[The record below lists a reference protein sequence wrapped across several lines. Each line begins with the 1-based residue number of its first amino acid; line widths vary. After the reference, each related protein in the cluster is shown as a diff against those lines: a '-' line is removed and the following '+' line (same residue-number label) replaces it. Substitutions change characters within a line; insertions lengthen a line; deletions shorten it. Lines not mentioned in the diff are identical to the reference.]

1 MLKRSILFLHRWLGF
16 ISGLVVFI
24 VSITGSIFCFQDEI
38 QDTIHSYRKVE
49 VQQQAY
55 LPPSAIKSIAL
66 KNYPKATANY
76 IYYYGKDRPAV
87 VIANLDKG
95 DLKYIYVNPYDG
107 KILHSESVQS
117 NFFVVVEYIHL
128 YLLMPPKIGAMVV
141 GISVLIF
148 LALMITGIILW
159 WPKRKSDRK
168 RSFTIKWNGRWR
180 RVNYDLH
187 NVLGFYATSIAVILA
202 ISGLSIV
209 FGWVTRGI
217 YNTAN
222 LGKPHPEEKVIPVSD
237 ATRILNKVANTTD
250 IAFREAQQRSPR
262 AQMFLIYDP
271 AGKKESVGVT
281 AYAQSLHFYKSDQ
294 YYFDHYSGKLL
305 RRLAHTQKS
314 NGMKMNDMNYDIHVG
329 QILGLPG
336 KIIAF
341 LASLICASLPVTG
354 FIVWLGKRNKPK
366 KNGRMKEIAHQKRMQ
381 GRQQIKVLGIL

>member
-1 MLKRSILFLHRWLGF
+1 VKGFKKTILFAHRWLGF

-24 VSITGSIFCFQDEI
+24 VSITGCIFCFQDEI
-38 QDTIHSYRKVE
+38 QDAIHSYRKVD
-49 VQQQAY
+49 VQRQAY
-55 LPPSAIKSIAL
+55 LPPSEIKGIAL
-66 KNYPKATANY
+66 KDHSKATANY

-87 VIANLDKG
+87 VIANFDKD

-128 YLLMPPKIGAMVV
+128 YLLLPPKIGAMAV

-202 ISGLSIV
+202 ISGLSIA
-209 FGWVTRGI
+209 FDWVTRGI
-217 YNTAN
+217 YKTAN
-222 LGKPHPEEKVIPVSD
+222 LGKAHPDEKVVPVSD
-237 ATRILNKVANTTD
+237 TTKMLPNKSLSSID
-250 IAFREAQQRSPR
+250 IAFEEAQRLSSQ
-262 AQMFLIYDP
+262 AQMYLIYDP
-271 AGKKESVGVT
+271 ARKNESVGVT

-294 YYFDHYSGKLL
+294 YYFDRYNGKLL
-305 RRLAHTQKS
+305 KLLPHSQKS

-354 FIVWLGKRNKPK
+354 FIVWLGKRKKPK
-366 KNGRMKEIAHQKRMQ
+366 RNAKMKEIAHHKTHAR
-381 GRQQIKVLGIL
+381 LATN